1 MLRKIK
7 LLYWRFL
14 QWRNP
19 DNLPCIEEA
28 KSALKIADA
37 RTLPG
42 LRTHK
47 DYTNNGVYI
56 TLMYY
61 TKGLSLKE
69 IQTAASIA
77 SIRYFTCERI
87 RQLVIKGVYQAR
99 RDPNHGAL

>member
-47 DYTNNGVYI
+47 DSTYNGVYI

-61 TKGLSLKE
+61 TKGLSIKE

-77 SIRYFTCERI
+77 SISYWSHERI
-87 RQLVIKGVYQAR
+87 RQLIIKGVRNAR
-99 RDPNHGAL
+99 ADSNHGL